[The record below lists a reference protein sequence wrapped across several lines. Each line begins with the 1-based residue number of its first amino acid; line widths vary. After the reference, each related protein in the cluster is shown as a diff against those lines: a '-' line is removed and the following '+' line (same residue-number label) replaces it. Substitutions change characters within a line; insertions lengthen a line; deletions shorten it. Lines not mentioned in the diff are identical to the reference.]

1 MAEKRCLPMDS
12 RPYGIFLNLSVEL
25 SQKWNVFLRKLKDQ
39 DARAFDFL
47 CNFALE
53 HQYIDNSN
61 PGKFIDKKF
70 FKNLESDFFLENF
83 DSISN

>member
-1 MAEKRCLPMDS
+1 MK
-12 RPYGIFLNLSVEL
+12 PY
-25 SQKWNVFLRKLKDQ
+25 LRKLKDQ
-39 DARAFDFL
+39 DAGAFDFL

-70 FKNLESDFFLENF
+70 FKNLESDFFREFRFNIKLKGAHVQ
-83 DSISN
+83 SVGTVISKNIKT